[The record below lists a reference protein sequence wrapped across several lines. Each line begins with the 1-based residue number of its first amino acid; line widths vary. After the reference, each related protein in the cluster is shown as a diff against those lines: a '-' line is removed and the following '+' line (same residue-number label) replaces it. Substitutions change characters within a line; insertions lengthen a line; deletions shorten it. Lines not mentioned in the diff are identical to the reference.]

1 MLKQRVITAA
11 IAMPLLFL
19 FLWLNGWWLG
29 GLIIVLFLIGAWEYW
44 RLLKEGSRDREVLWI
59 AGGLLYIALGFLAF
73 WGVRQIHAMAWL
85 LTVIWSTDTA
95 AYEIGRR
102 YGQHKLAPTV
112 SPHKTWEGAIAG
124 LIAGAILGMIAALIT
139 TEAGWFEALIISL
152 LISAIGQIGDLVES
166 KVKRL
171 AGVKDSGN
179 ILPGHGGILDRFDS
193 LLLASPF
200 MFLLVRLF
208 V

>member
-11 IAMPLLFL
+11 VAIPILFL
-19 FLWLNGWWLG
+19 LLWLNGWWLG
-29 GLIIVLFLIGAWEYW
+29 GAVIALTLVGWYEYL
-44 RLLKEGSRDREVLWI
+44 RLLRARERQWDWRWLVP
-59 AGGLLYIALGFLAF
+59 GLLYIALGFAAF
-73 WGVRQIHAMAWL
+73 WGVRQLHGMAWL

-95 AYEIGRR
+95 AYEIGRHWGR
-102 YGQHKLAPTV
+102 TKLAPAV
-112 SPHKTWEGAIAG
+112 SPHKTWEGALAG
-124 LIAGAILGMIAALIT
+124 LLAGGLLGMIAALIT
-139 TEAGWFEALIISL
+139 TDVSWLPALLISL
-152 LISAIGQIGDLVES
+152 LISGVGQAGDLVES

-193 LLLASPF
+193 LLLASMF
-200 MFLLVRLF
+200 MYILLRLA

>member
-11 IAMPLLFL
+11 IAIPLLFL

-29 GLIIVLFLIGAWEYW
+29 GLVIVLALIGLYEYW
-44 RLLKEGSRDREVLWI
+44 KLLIGMERQQDLRWI
-59 AGGLLYIALGFLAF
+59 VGGAAYIVLGFLAF
-73 WGVRQIHAMAWL
+73 FGVRQVGAMAWL

-102 YGQHKLAPTV
+102 WGKHKLAPEI
-112 SPHKTWEGAIAG
+112 SPHKTWEGAVAG
-124 LIAGAILGMIAALIT
+124 LVVGSILGMIAALIT
-139 TEAGWFEALIISL
+139 TDAGWFAAFIVSLFISGV
-152 LISAIGQIGDLVES
+152 GQIGDLVES

-179 ILPGHGGILDRFDS
+179 LLPGHGGILDRFDS
-193 LLLASPF
+193 LLLSSMF
-200 MFLLVRLF
+200 MFFLGRLF

>member
-11 IAMPLLFL
+11 IAIPLLFL

-29 GLIIVLFLIGAWEYW
+29 GLVIVLALIGLYEYW
-44 RLLKEGSRDREVLWI
+44 KLLIGMERQQDLRWI
-59 AGGLLYIALGFLAF
+59 VGGAAYIVLGFLAF
-73 WGVRQIHAMAWL
+73 FGVRQVGAMAWL

-102 YGQHKLAPTV
+102 WGKHKLAPEI
-112 SPHKTWEGAIAG
+112 SPHKTWEGAVAG
-124 LIAGAILGMIAALIT
+124 LVVGSILGIIAALIT
-139 TEAGWFEALIISL
+139 TDAGWFAAFIVSLFISGV
-152 LISAIGQIGDLVES
+152 GQIGDLVES

-179 ILPGHGGILDRFDS
+179 LLPGHGGILDRFDS
-193 LLLASPF
+193 LLLASMF
-200 MFLLVRLF
+200 MFFLGRLF